1 MDQMPGPHRAADGPE
16 KGRRPAVLRRGGE
29 RNRTAV
35 QGFAGPCLNHSATPP
50 GCASCECTRRRG
62 ARPTPGGGLTCG
74 GSDPETSPPILRH
87 LAHLERSHRVTV
99 AVAVILTAVAGVLV
113 ALGADPIVRFIA
125 SALDL
130 AALAALVGQSID
142 QVGERLGPGPTG
154 LLQSTLGN
162 LPELFVGLFALRQ
175 GLTGVVRAAL
185 VGSVL
190 GNAVLVLGLA
200 FIAGGLRHGVQRFD
214 AEAPRLNASLLLLV
228 VAALLVP
235 TLASRLHTPASAHAA
250 ALSDDL
256 AVILLVVYALSI
268 PYHLSRSSGPS
279 PAENVEGAT
288 GGRQS
293 WPLGLSIALLAIGSG
308 GAALASDWFVSPLQQ
323 ATGQLGISQAFTGLV
338 IVAIAS
344 NAVENAVGVRFAWKA
359 KPEYAISTTLNSP
372 LQVALLLTP
381 VLVLVS
387 PAVGPTQLTLV
398 FPPLLVAALAI
409 SAVVVTVVI
418 YDGEYT
424 WIEGVA
430 LIALYCILVA
440 AFWWG

>member
-1 MDQMPGPHRAADGPE
+1 MND
-16 KGRRPAVLRRGGE
+16 
-29 RNRTAV
+29 TALL
-35 QGFAGPCLNHSATPP
+35 G
-50 GCASCECTRRRG
+50 
-62 ARPTPGGGLTCG
+62 
-74 GSDPETSPPILRH
+74 H
-87 LAHLERSHRVTV
+87 LGRSHRLTI
-99 AVAVILTAVAGVLV
+99 AVSALLTAIAGIMVGTGAGAVPRFVAAGL
-113 ALGADPIVRFIA
+113 A
-125 SALDL
+125 L
-130 AALAALVGQSID
+130 AALAALVGQAID

-154 LLQSTLGN
+154 LIQSTLGN
-162 LPELFVGLFALRQ
+162 LPELFVGIFALRE

-200 FIAGGLRHGVQRFD
+200 FVAGGLRHGTQRFD
-214 AEAPRLNASLLLLV
+214 AEVPRLNASLLLLV

-235 TLASRLHTPASAHAA
+235 TLATHLGTPAAAHSG
-250 ALSDDL
+250 ALSDDV
-256 AVILLVVYALSI
+256 AIVLLVVYLLSI
-268 PYHLSRSSGPS
+268 PYMLRRQ
-279 PAENVEGAT
+279 PAGEAPPKTDLRPTKQADQVEAAP
-288 GGRQS
+288 
-293 WPLGLSIALLAIGSG
+293 WPLQLSIALLALGSAG
-308 GAALASDWFVSPLQQ
+308 SALTADWFVGPLQK
-323 ATGQLGISQAFTGLV
+323 ATSSLGLSQTFTGLV
-338 IVAIAS
+338 VVAIAS

-381 VLVLVS
+381 ALVLLS
-387 PAVGPTQLTLV
+387 NGIGPHKLTLV

>member
-1 MDQMPGPHRAADGPE
+1 MRYLG
-16 KGRRPAVLRRGGE
+16 
-29 RNRTAV
+29 
-35 QGFAGPCLNHSATPP
+35 
-50 GCASCECTRRRG
+50 
-62 ARPTPGGGLTCG
+62 
-74 GSDPETSPPILRH
+74 
-87 LAHLERSHRVTV
+87 HLERSDRLILGT
-99 AVAVILTAVAGVLV
+99 AVALTAVTGALV
-113 ALGADPIVRFIA
+113 AAGAGPVTRFVVA
-125 SALDL
+125 GLDL

-162 LPELFVGLFALRQ
+162 LPELFVGIFALRA

-200 FIAGGLRHGVQRFD
+200 FVAGGLRHGVQHFD
-214 AEAPRLNASLLLLV
+214 AEVPRLNASLLMLV

-235 TLASRLHTPASAHAA
+235 TLAVHLGTPAAPHAA
-250 ALSDDL
+250 GLSDAL

-268 PYHLSRSSGPS
+268 PYHLRRNPKVVSPPPS
-279 PAENVEGAT
+279 AG
-288 GGRQS
+288 S
-293 WPLGLSIALLAIGSG
+293 WPLGLAVVLLAIGSI
-308 GAALASDWFVSPLQQ
+308 GAAVASDWFVGPLHQ
-323 ATGQLGISQAFTGLV
+323 ATASLGLSQAFTGLV
-338 IVAIAS
+338 VVAIAS

-381 VLVLVS
+381 VLVLIS
-387 PAVGPTQLTLV
+387 HAVGPAKLTLV
-398 FPPLLVAALAI
+398 FPPLLVAVLAI
-409 SAVVVTVVI
+409 STLVVTAVI

-430 LIALYCILVA
+430 LIGLYCIVVA